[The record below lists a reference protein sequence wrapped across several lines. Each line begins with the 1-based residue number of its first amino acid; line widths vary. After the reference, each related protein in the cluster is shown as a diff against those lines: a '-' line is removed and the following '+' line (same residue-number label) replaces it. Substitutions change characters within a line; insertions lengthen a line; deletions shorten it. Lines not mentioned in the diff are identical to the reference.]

1 MSVKSKNNLN
11 SIHIY
16 FGDGKGKTTAALG
29 LALRAV
35 GAGKKVTILQFDKG
49 GSDNFYSE
57 RKTIKSLKK
66 YGFKINLYS
75 TGNFRIDENRK
86 FRFENINSDYQE
98 ALNGLKLAKELILKG
113 KQDVLI
119 LDEITSAVYTKLLKK
134 KQVEEIIDL
143 YNQNR
148 RFELILTGR
157 KIWKKL
163 KDSAD
168 LITQMKKIKHYFDKG
183 IIAKKGIEY

>member
-1 MSVKSKNNLN
+1 MSLRNKNNPN

-57 RKTIKSLKK
+57 RKTIKSLNKN
-66 YGFKINLYS
+66 GFKIYLYS
-75 TGNFRIDENRK
+75 TGNFRIDENRR

-98 ALNGLKLAKELILKG
+98 ALNGLELAKELILKG

-119 LDEITSAVYTKLLKK
+119 LDEITSAVYTKLLSK

-143 YNQNR
+143 YNKNR
-148 RFELILTGR
+148 RFELVLTGR
-157 KIWKKL
+157 KIWKNL

-168 LITQMKKIKHYFDKG
+168 LVTQMKKVKHYFDKG

>member
-1 MSVKSKNNLN
+1 MSIKNNPN

-66 YGFKINLYS
+66 YGFKINIYS
-75 TGNFRIDENRK
+75 TGNFRIDENRR
-86 FRFENINSDYQE
+86 FRFENINSDFQE
-98 ALNGLKLAKELILKG
+98 ALNGLKLAKEFILKG

-119 LDEITSAVYTKLLKK
+119 LDEITSAVYTKLLSK

-143 YNQNR
+143 YNKNR
-148 RFELILTGR
+148 RFELVLTGR

-168 LITQMKKIKHYFDKG
+168 LITQMKKVKHYFDKG
-183 IIAKKGIEY
+183 VIAKKGIEY